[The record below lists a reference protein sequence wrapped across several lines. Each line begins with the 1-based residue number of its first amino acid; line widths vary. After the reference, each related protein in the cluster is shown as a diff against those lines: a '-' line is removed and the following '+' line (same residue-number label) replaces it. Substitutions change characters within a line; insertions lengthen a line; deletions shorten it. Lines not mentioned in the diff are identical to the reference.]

1 MTNSRQP
8 HDRVLTLLLRL
19 LQFVTS
25 VVALALV
32 VSSFQPQKRTF
43 QTDRG
48 ERHELTV
55 YYGGPA
61 VTFAVL
67 VCFSACLYS
76 AFLLLFTFMRRNKV
90 PTSTP
95 WSFGID
101 ALLTML
107 FMSAGCALAASDYM
121 RYCDVL
127 REVVQCVY
135 LASGAAL
142 CFMAFVSF
150 LLSVAWGAWRRNSW
164 IPSSGKVPHDAP
176 NTIETVLQ
184 SGATSDVLVL
194 GNTELDRE
202 RATTSTYVQ
211 DGFFRPM

>member
-1 MTNSRQP
+1 
-8 HDRVLTLLLRL
+8 
-19 LQFVTS
+19 
-25 VVALALV
+25 
-32 VSSFQPQKRTF
+32 
-43 QTDRG
+43 
-48 ERHELTV
+48 
-55 YYGGPA
+55 
-61 VTFAVL
+61 
-67 VCFSACLYS
+67 
-76 AFLLLFTFMRRNKV
+76 
-90 PTSTP
+90 
-95 WSFGID
+95 
-101 ALLTML
+101 ML

-202 RATTSTYVQ
+202 RATTSTTMVGRRTKGRDVEEGVRRSKGDV
-211 DGFFRPM
+211 DGAGVSWENYGRKVVIFDFTAAAIQET